1 MHLGA
6 PKIHFEDL
14 HNLYC
19 PEEAGILCTACTEDK
34 TMKAATVR
42 LNVLSD
48 SIGSE
53 WSDIDAAGEA
63 YASLLESRLQQ
74 SAGEAGF
81 ATDDISVTYHHSLA
95 GYSNDSVW
103 ADQLEAEEQLQDIVR
118 NTRESA
124 WIEFC
129 ESNSEL

>member
-1 MHLGA
+1 
-6 PKIHFEDL
+6 
-14 HNLYC
+14 
-19 PEEAGILCTACTEDK
+19 
-34 TMKAATVR
+34 
-42 LNVLSD
+42 
-48 SIGSE
+48 
-53 WSDIDAAGEA
+53 EA

-95 GYSNDSVW
+95 GYSSDSVW
-103 ADQLEAEEQLQDIVR
+103 ADQLEAEEQLREIVR

-129 ESNSEL
+129 ESNSTL